1 MADDNK
7 KGRRT
12 PTPDELPIVSMDTNK
27 KIAGSIQ
34 ANIDDLYKNT
44 YFTNNDNSKYI
55 DSIKRK
61 MDDDLEGLID
71 KAKAQNG
78 GTNMADLYARTLARN
93 DTDSL
98 NEIRSALEDET
109 VLADIMDIYSQNALV
124 RDLDR
129 EIDTVCKYMPK
140 LDEAL
145 DIKKDNVLSADHFND
160 DAVRISIE
168 NVAGAGITN
177 DNNNKSEADGSDLE
191 LFARKF

>member
-61 MDDDLEGLID
+61 
-71 KAKAQNG
+71 
-78 GTNMADLYARTLARN
+78 T
-93 DTDSL
+93 
-98 NEIRSALEDET
+98 
-109 VLADIMDIYSQNALV
+109 
-124 RDLDR
+124 
-129 EIDTVCKYMPK
+129 
-140 LDEAL
+140 
-145 DIKKDNVLSADHFND
+145 
-160 DAVRISIE
+160 
-168 NVAGAGITN
+168 
-177 DNNNKSEADGSDLE
+177 
-191 LFARKF
+191 